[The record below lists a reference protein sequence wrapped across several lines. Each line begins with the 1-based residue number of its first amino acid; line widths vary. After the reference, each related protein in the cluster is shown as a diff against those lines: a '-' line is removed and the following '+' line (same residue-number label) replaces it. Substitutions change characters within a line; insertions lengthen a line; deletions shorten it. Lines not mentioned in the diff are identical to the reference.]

1 MFLQLIAVYPVG
13 SKVITNNG
21 EMGIVMKQ
29 NLHFPERPVLRIM
42 EDKYGQP
49 MMKEKIVDLIKETT
63 VVIQEVI
70 K

>member
-1 MFLQLIAVYPVG
+1 
-13 SKVITNNG
+13 
-21 EMGIVMKQ
+21 
-29 NLHFPERPVLRIM
+29 M
-42 EDKYGQP
+42 EDKFGQP